1 MVVDNTTTRL
11 RERLVPFPLS
21 FNRLYCGR
29 LTATIIKSDDFER
42 KLKIYQMGILSPV
55 PVFQVL
61 GPCPCWL
68 GAGSYTLPN
77 IPRGERE
84 FTIMSEVNK
93 LIKQSNQA
101 N

>member
-1 MVVDNTTTRL
+1 MEIKEEGVVVVVDNTTTRL
-11 RERLVPFPLS
+11 RKRLVPFPLS

-42 KLKIYQMGILSPV
+42 KLKIYQMGIPRTV
-55 PVFQVL
+55 PVFPVL

-77 IPRGERE
+77 ITKGEKK
-84 FTIMSEVNK
+84 IHYH
-93 LIKQSNQA
+93 
-101 N
+101 